1 MCLAVP
7 GRVVE
12 ILGSDPDLRW
22 AWVEFAGVRRQ
33 AALACVPDAVPGDY
47 VLVHAGIA
55 LSRID
60 EDEARRVLAAVA
72 AMDEGDADAAP

>member
-12 ILGSDPDLRW
+12 VLGTDPELRW

-33 AALACVPDAVPGDY
+33 AALACVPDAAPGDY

-60 EDEARRVLAAVA
+60 EAEARRVLEAIA
-72 AMDEGDADAAP
+72 AMGGGGDDEAP